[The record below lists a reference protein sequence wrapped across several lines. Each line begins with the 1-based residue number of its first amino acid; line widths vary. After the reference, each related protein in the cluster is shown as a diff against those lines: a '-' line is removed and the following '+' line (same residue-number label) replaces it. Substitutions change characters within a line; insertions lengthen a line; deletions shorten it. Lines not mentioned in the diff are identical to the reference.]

1 MIKLRK
7 IEPSDLPFL
16 YQWENDVTMW
26 ADSDTHNPLSRH
38 DLHQYIENTT
48 GDIYRDGQL
57 RLIVEG
63 VADTSSPNSPVA
75 SSPNI
80 IGCID
85 LFDFDARNRKAAIGM
100 YIAPEARGKG
110 VGKQAV
116 RLLLDY
122 ALDFLHLRMVYAI
135 ISVHNTACFP
145 TPFPR
150 ASGAIY
156 IPIAALRLRASKS
169 KRSMQ
174 PIILGDE
181 ATGLLGDEVSATPS
195 MIRRNCPS
203 R

>member
-1 MIKLRK
+1 
-7 IEPSDLPFL
+7 
-16 YQWENDVTMW
+16 MW

-57 RLIVEG
+57 RLIIEG
-63 VADTSSPNSPVA
+63 VTDI

-116 RLLLDY
+116 QLLLDY
-122 ALDFLHLRMVYAI
+122 AFGFLYLRMVYAI
-135 ISVHNTACFP
+135 ISVHNTACSHIYEQMGFIP
-145 TPFPR
+145 SAPLANWTLEGD
-150 ASGAIY
+150 AILWQKCSSG
-156 IPIAALRLRASKS
+156 
-169 KRSMQ
+169 
-174 PIILGDE
+174 
-181 ATGLLGDEVSATPS
+181 V
-195 MIRRNCPS
+195 
-203 R
+203 